1 MITVTINFETPASL
15 SADELAAQVDTI
27 ALTLPPLSKR
37 TGDLDRRH
45 TYGDLTPQEECLL
58 SLDHIVLDAIRK
70 HLDAIRK
77 EQERRATYFTERD
90 RSDPDDGERK
100 ERRRK
105 AKEIIA
111 DYMGVPVDDVH
122 IICSG
127 DFGDGGER

>member
-1 MITVTINFETPASL
+1 MITVTINFKTPTGL
-15 SADELAAQVDTI
+15 SSDELAAQVDTI
-27 ALTLPPLSKR
+27 ALTLPPLRER

-45 TYGDLTPQEECLL
+45 AYGDLTSQEECLL

-77 EQERRATYFTERD
+77 EQERRATFHHAD
-90 RSDPDDGERK
+90 ADDGERE

-111 DYMGVPVDDVH
+111 DYLGVPVEDVH

-127 DFGDGGER
+127 VFGDGGE